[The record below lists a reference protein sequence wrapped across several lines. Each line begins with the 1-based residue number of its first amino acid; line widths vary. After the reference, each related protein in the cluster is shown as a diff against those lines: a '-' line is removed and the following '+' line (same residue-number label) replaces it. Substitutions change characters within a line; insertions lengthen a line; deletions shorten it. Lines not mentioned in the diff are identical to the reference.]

1 MNQLAIWRSYYGQ
14 KLLILD
20 VQQFTLESS
29 NLQILVSHVTVQV
42 DIW

>member
-1 MNQLAIWRSYYGQ
+1 MNQLVIWRSYCGQ

-29 NLQILVSHVTVQV
+29 NLQILVSHVRE
-42 DIW
+42 